1 MPKAGA
7 DEQSSGRRSGSGP
20 RGGGLGL
27 RGWWTIA
34 LGVAISAG
42 CLFLAGSHV
51 EWDETLAQLR
61 LAVWWPW
68 LPLAVLAYLLGQLVR
83 GVRCRALVWDQ
94 ARLGTFT
101 ATNIV
106 VVGYAVNN
114 LLPLRLGE
122 LARAGMLAERTGL
135 PYAQALAVTFIERLF
150 DALTILALLSLGLLA
165 LPGVAAGPSTV
176 LVALALV
183 GAAVLLVGFIAGA
196 PGLVTALVTRLTHRL
211 PQRAQE
217 RAIAL
222 VAHASAGFRC
232 VRRPAVFFPVAAL
245 SVLVWVLEIGLFFF
259 PMLCFGLEPSAA
271 LATLTM
277 SATNLGILVPSAPGF
292 VGSFDAIAMHTLHLY
307 GGVPMATAL
316 GVAVTAHAG
325 FYVPVTLWGVAVIA
339 GYGIKLGTLRAV
351 ATAAPALSPEDALP
365 GRVVTRLA
373 PNLPD
378 PPPSPLLASLCEA
391 LLPAERVE
399 LPGAQAAVSERVSRF
414 VAAQLG
420 ALSTRYRLLLRVG
433 LLGFWGLVLV
443 THARPFGRLSPERRR
458 AIVRRWAWGPV
469 TPARQLFKALRST
482 AVLAYYEDRAVQQA
496 LGEGAPQAPRALA
509 WAPEEAR
516 DA

>member
-1 MPKAGA
+1 MRT
-7 DEQSSGRRSGSGP
+7 DERSATGRAGSGP
-20 RGGGLGL
+20 RAGGLGL
-27 RGWWTIA
+27 RGALTIA
-34 LGVAISAG
+34 LGVAVSAG
-42 CLFLAGSHV
+42 FLVLAGSYV
-51 EWDETLAQLR
+51 DWGETLAQLR

-68 LPLAVLAYLLGQLVR
+68 LPLAVLTYLVGQLVR
-83 GVRCRALVWDQ
+83 GLRCRALVWDQ
-94 ARLGTFT
+94 ARLGTLT

-165 LPGVAAGPSTV
+165 LPGVALGPSAV
-176 LVALALV
+176 LVALAVV
-183 GAAVLLVGFIAGA
+183 GLAVLAVGFIAGA
-196 PGLVTALVTRLTHRL
+196 PGLVTALVTRVTHRL
-211 PQRAQE
+211 PHRAQE
-217 RAIAL
+217 RVIAL
-222 VAHASAGFRC
+222 VAQASAGFRC

-259 PMLCFGLEPSAA
+259 PMLCFGLEPRAA

-292 VGSFDAIAMHTLHLY
+292 VGSFEAIAMHTLHLY

-325 FYVPVTLWGVAVIA
+325 FYVPVTLWGVGVMA
-339 GYGIKLGTLRAV
+339 GYGLRLGTLRAV
-351 ATAAPALSPEDALP
+351 ATAAPSLAREDALP

-373 PNLPD
+373 PNLPE
-378 PPPSPLLASLCEA
+378 PPPSRLLASLCEA
-391 LLPAERVE
+391 LLPAERLE
-399 LPGAQAAVSERVSRF
+399 PEAAQAGVSERVSCF
-414 VAAQLG
+414 VAGQLA
-420 ALSTRYRLLLRVG
+420 ALSTRYRWLLRVG
-433 LLGFWGLVLV
+433 LLGFWGLALV
-443 THARPFGRLSPERRR
+443 THARPFGSLSPERRR
-458 AIVRRWAWGPV
+458 VLVRRWAWGRV

-482 AVLAYYEDRAVQQA
+482 AILAYYEDHAVQQA
-496 LGEGAPQAPRALA
+496 LFGEGAPHALGPA
-509 WAPEEAR
+509 TAEAR